1 MHEIIWLLGYVPH
14 GTHDGHV
21 VLMETVSVWLYFIEL
36 FLILYVFYIFDFYIL
51 MSSSILFLHF
61 VKIQNIISAFAWLY
75 LVQPHWQLSHVEVLE
90 TVAIRLAVVLHP
102 GILEAWRLLK
112 VFFFVLLN
120 SQQLS
125 AESWRNSCIL
135 II

>member
-1 MHEIIWLLGYVPH
+1 MHEVIWLLGYVPH

-21 VLMETVSVWLYFIEL
+21 ILMESISVRLNLIEL

-75 LVQPHWQLSHVEVLE
+75 LVEPNWELSHVEVLE
-90 TVAIRLAVVLHP
+90 TVAIGLAVVLHAS
-102 GILEAWRLLK
+102 ILEAWRLLK
-112 VFFFVLLN
+112 VFFFVLLD
-120 SQQLS
+120 S
-125 AESWRNSCIL
+125 E
-135 II
+135 